1 MFACITLAINV
12 AITGLIVGRL
22 LYHRQFIQDALGRE
36 HGSRYMRIITMCIE
50 SAALVVGFNLVLIVL
65 VLVKAQENAALILLQ
80 MMAQI
85 YTISPFLILF
95 RISHG
100 RVHHNP
106 TLEFRVQNAEDVI
119 NRDIPLQFA
128 VANSPESTMISDAS

>member
-1 MFACITLAINV
+1 MLSSLAVGLVYTFPFTRTDLSLTMFACITLAINV

-85 YTISPFLILF
+85 YVSKIFLIDKREL
-95 RISHG
+95 
-100 RVHHNP
+100 V
-106 TLEFRVQNAEDVI
+106 
-119 NRDIPLQFA
+119 
-128 VANSPESTMISDAS
+128 